1 MVLGW
6 AWGPVRSSGLIVRF
20 PLTDR
25 EADLSLDQLAKRPA
39 RMILN
44 RPAHPRSCRGN
55 APLPALRCKAPQ
67 TSSWPLFR
75 RDIAGDG
82 RRASQSRHFNRR
94 PTTSEGS
101 RGAHL
106 MYSKNGPV
114 CRSQSDQRRFRPGRS
129 QFPCG
134 SPRSSLEMD
143 IVKASRHF
151 RSSIG
156 IQSRPVVSAA
166 GKRKPT
172 PTTLV
177 PVPSISDVPAEPHLS
192 KARSSVSTTSAVG
205 V

>member
-1 MVLGW
+1 MRRCL
-6 AWGPVRSSGLIVRF
+6 
-20 PLTDR
+20 
-25 EADLSLDQLAKRPA
+25 
-39 RMILN
+39 
-44 RPAHPRSCRGN
+44 H
-55 APLPALRCKAPQ
+55 CKAPQ

-101 RGAHL
+101 RGAPL